1 MRYGHLYDKPDARSL
16 ILSQKRKPMPPRDK
30 SKPNVFHPYTDDD
43 ITNGIKSL
51 QNSFGLK
58 VSGELNEETIKL
70 MKAPRCGFFDK
81 AKGNSFGNPFQMT
94 VHHRNRRYTIKYQL
108 PNGQTATYKWRKKT
122 ITWNIFIYYK
132 YLSKNVQD
140 ETLEK
145 AFKLWEYSSPLIFTK
160 TSSRTPD
167 IKIQFAPSKLYL
179 YIFSVSY
186 SSTPLCNSPD

>member
-1 MRYGHLYDKPDARSL
+1 
-16 ILSQKRKPMPPRDK
+16 
-30 SKPNVFHPYTDDD
+30 
-43 ITNGIKSL
+43 
-51 QNSFGLK
+51 
-58 VSGELNEETIKL
+58 
-70 MKAPRCGFFDK
+70 
-81 AKGNSFGNPFQMT
+81 MT